1 MEVTR
6 QLLTERASKKGLARI
21 QLTFCWA
28 NQRLRLSSGQKCAPK
43 DWDARQH
50 RAKAKP
56 GTFLDDINTVLQH
69 YTDAAT
75 AAEHEAKKKGQVLS
89 KDAMRAEIERRY
101 QLLAREASGLAEV
114 PAPPAPVA
122 RAVAEEMAYWV
133 EHVVAA
139 RISRRTGKP
148 IAAKVVHNHRRAA
161 VDLASFAQ
169 ASPVPLTY
177 AGIDARFNEAFRNH
191 LLGPLNRGAGTY
203 NHYLSLLRAFLMWAL
218 AEGHPVN
225 RRFREV
231 LKPVEHHTFVEAFTK
246 DEVLAIAAID
256 FTTPAVWAY
265 VQAQFPQQPTAGRRR
280 MITTAEHL
288 QRLRLTRDKF
298 LLCTYTALRIGDA
311 DALRPAQLHGD
322 VARVKA
328 SKTGVTCI
336 IPLVDD
342 DVFKPASLLR
352 AYEGTDPKWC
362 MPRVNYPYL
371 YLPHVQYL
379 AGITRLPV
387 RFHTGRKT
395 FATLKVAQ
403 GVPRSQVMMTT
414 GHQTE
419 SSFNHYLGIDEAEL
433 LTWYRRT
440 ARKAA

>member
-28 NQRLRLSSGQKCAPK
+28 GQRLRLSSGQKVAPK

-56 GTFLDDINTVLQH
+56 GTFLGDINKVLQY

-75 AAEHEAKKKGQVLS
+75 AAEHEATMKGQVLG
-89 KDAMRAEIERRY
+89 KEAMRAEIERRY
-101 QLLAREASGLAEV
+101 LELLRTASGLPDI
-114 PAPPAPVA
+114 PAPPTAAP
-122 RAVAEEMAYWV
+122 RAVAEEMAHWV
-133 EHVVAA
+133 ETVVAA
-139 RISRRTGKP
+139 RISRRTGQR
-148 IAAKVVHNHRRAA
+148 INNKVVNNHRRAA
-161 VDLASFAQ
+161 LDLASFAQ
-169 ASPVPLTY
+169 ASPTALTY

-191 LLGPLNRGAGTY
+191 LLGTLGRSPGTY
-203 NHYLSLLRAFLMWAL
+203 NHYLGLVRAFLIWA
-218 AEGHPVN
+218 AQEGHPVN

-231 LKPVEHHTFVEAFTK
+231 LQPIEHHTFVESFTE
-246 DEVLAIAAID
+246 DEVLAIASID
-256 FTTPAVWAY
+256 FTSPEVWAY
-265 VQAQFPQQPTAGRRR
+265 VQQQFPEQASAGPRR

-288 QRLRLTRDKF
+288 RRLQLTRDKF

-311 DALRPAQLHGD
+311 DNLRPAQLHGD

-328 SKTGVTCI
+328 AKTGVTCI

-352 AYEGTDPKWC
+352 TYAGQDPKWC
-362 MPRVNYPYL
+362 LPRVTFPYL
-371 YLPHVQYL
+371 YLPHVQHL
-379 AGITRLPV
+379 AGITRLPIL
-387 RFHTGRKT
+387 FHTGRKT
-395 FATLKVAQ
+395 FATLKIAQ

-419 SSFNHYLGIDEAEL
+419 ASFNHYLGINEAEL
-433 LTWYRRT
+433 LAWYRRT
-440 ARKAA
+440 ARKNT